1 MCFPYFITSQHK
13 KQGFLLFSHLC
24 DILLKNTERSNCMLT
39 FLTGVTLTI
48 HLIVDL
54 ALYLCIAFSLW
65 NIARTNHLSFAWIA
79 FVPFLQYAIIG
90 TLCEEYIL
98 WGVRIR
104 PLSLILVGLNFLQF
118 FLSLISG
125 FFLLNILLNHKF
137 FYLFH
142 PERAM
147 FYAALSMLGEIPLAI
162 FLFLLRDKPIQM
174 SAAAYPYPFPN
185 RK

>member
-1 MCFPYFITSQHK
+1 MFT
-13 KQGFLLFSHLC
+13 FLAGAA
-24 DILLKNTERSNCMLT
+24 LT
-39 FLTGVTLTI
+39 FR
-48 HLIVDL
+48 LILGL
-54 ALYLCIAFSLW
+54 ALYLWIAFSLW
-65 NIARTNHLSFAWIA
+65 NIAKTNHLSFAWIA

-90 TLCEEYIL
+90 ALCEEYIL

-104 PLSLILVGLNFLQF
+104 PLSLVLVGLNFLQF

-125 FFLLNILLNHKF
+125 FFLLNILLNLLMVLILHKF
-137 FYLFH
+137 FYLFY

-162 FLFLLRDKPIQM
+162 FLFLLRDKPMLM
-174 SAAAYPYPFPN
+174 SAAAYPYPFPE